1 MSAADPNT
9 GKQVMDVV
17 SVLAALG
24 SWMQVLTPL
33 FGLIGATWTVM
44 RITEMVT
51 GKSFHE
57 LIARK
62 PKAPDA

>member
-9 GKQVMDVV
+9 GKQVADVV

-62 PKAPDA
+62 PKKPEA

>member
-9 GKQVMDVV
+9 GKSVMDVV

-62 PKAPDA
+62 PKTPDA